1 MDVQKYLDR
10 IGFQGNV
17 EISLACLTKLQNAHQ
32 LHVPFENLDVFTNR
46 KKVLRVEDLY
56 EQIVGQHRGG
66 WCHELNGL
74 FAWLLKTLGFEIK
87 IISAN
92 FFHPERRTFYG
103 DFDHMALIIRLEGQ
117 DYLTD
122 VGFGNIHQAY
132 DPIRM
137 TEGDVQCQPG
147 GKYKLSRSG
156 SFWVLQ
162 HEVRK
167 VVGHHNPPLEPANP
181 PGSWLTLYRY
191 DDSAR
196 ELAEFQARCEEYQ
209 TGRELALSTTPI
221 LIIKSHQGWMVNTL
235 TGRRF
240 TSVSFQGEEVDLR
253 TNQTNLSSQDYNDKL
268 KTVFGIELAQ
278 SLDIET
284 IVLKEK

>member
-1 MDVQKYLDR
+1 MDVQKYLER

-17 EISLACLTKLQNAHQ
+17 EISLACLTRLQNAHQ
-32 LHVPFENLDVFTNR
+32 LHVPFENLDLFTNR
-46 KKVLRVEDLY
+46 KKLLREEDLY

-74 FAWLLKTLGFEIK
+74 FAWLLRTLGFEVK

-92 FFHPERRTFYG
+92 YFHPERRTFYG
-103 DFDHMALIIRLEGQ
+103 DFDHMALIVRLAGQ

-132 DPIRM
+132 DPLRM

-162 HEVRK
+162 HQVRE
-167 VVGHHNPPLEPANP
+167 VVGHHNPPLQQVNP
-181 PGSWLTLYRY
+181 PGAWLTLYRY
-191 DDSAR
+191 DVSAR
-196 ELAEFQARCEEYQ
+196 ALAEFQARCDEYQ
-209 TGRELALSTTPI
+209 AGQELLLSTLPI
-221 LIIKSHQGWMVNTL
+221 TIIKWDQGRTVNTL

-240 TSVSFQGEEVDLR
+240 TRVRFEGEAGDLR
-253 TNQTNLSSQDYNDKL
+253 TNQTNLSSQDYNHKL
-268 KTVFGIELAQ
+268 KTVFGLELAQ

-284 IVLKEK
+284 IVHEGK

>member
-1 MDVQKYLDR
+1 MEAQKYLDR

-32 LHVPFENLDVFTNR
+32 LHVPFENLDLFTNR
-46 KKVLRVEDLY
+46 KKVLRVEALY

-74 FAWLLKTLGFEIK
+74 FAWLLRSLGFEVK

-92 FFHPERRTFYG
+92 YFHPERKTFYG
-103 DFDHMALIIRLEGQ
+103 EFDHMALIISLGGQ

-122 VGFGNIHQAY
+122 VGFGNIHQPFN
-132 DPIRM
+132 PIRM
-137 TEGDVQCQPG
+137 TEGDLQSQPG
-147 GKYKLSRSG
+147 GNYRLSRSG

-162 HEVRK
+162 HQVRK
-167 VVGHHNPPLEPANP
+167 VVGHHRPQVKPVNP
-181 PGSWLTLYRY
+181 PGCWLTLYRY
-191 DDSAR
+191 DVSGRD
-196 ELAEFQARCEEYQ
+196 LTEFQPRCDDYQ
-209 TGRELALSTTPI
+209 TGQELALSTVPI
-221 LIIKSHQGWMVNTL
+221 LVIKADQGRAVNTL

-240 TSVSFQGEEVDLR
+240 TTVRFVGDNEDLR
-253 TNQTNLSSQDYNDKL
+253 TNQTNLSSQEYNDKL
-268 KTVFGIELAQ
+268 NTVFGIELAQ

-284 IVLKEK
+284 IVIKEK